1 MSFIRGVRITS
12 RNAGC
17 ISVENITMK
26 EVSEEVGFKVRFDKA
41 EGEWKA
47 EINL

>member
-1 MSFIRGVRITS
+1 MRGVRITS
-12 RNAGC
+12 RNTGR
-17 ISVENITMK
+17 ISAENTTTK
-26 EVSEEVGFKVRFDKA
+26 QVSEEAGFKVRFDKA

>member
-1 MSFIRGVRITS
+1 MRGVRITS
-12 RNAGC
+12 RITGR
-17 ISVENITMK
+17 ISAENTTMK
-26 EVSEEVGFKVRFDKA
+26 QVGEEVGFSLRFDKA